1 MSDDQEPLAAPPALS
16 HATPS
21 DVGGARQPGAPRT
34 PQGWHRWH
42 LALVVTVAAV
52 LIGGS
57 SVAMALFRAPRH
69 PAPPRAMAPVA
80 SATAAQLAAGH
91 WSLIPAS
98 PIPPRADALMV
109 WTGNEL
115 LVWGGQSERPEILHN
130 DGAAYNPT
138 TGRWRKLASSPLSPR
153 ALAVAVWDG
162 REMLVWGGS
171 TTTTAPLHTVSD
183 GAAYDPS
190 TDQWRTLPASPLAPR
205 AGALAAWTG
214 TAMVIVG
221 GSSYVPQFT
230 THSDSAAYDPSVD
243 AWSAVSAIPVP
254 GGRPSLMYTSAV
266 QISDGR
272 LLAFEVWTTCV
283 PDCPNGGSYGTDTF
297 SFDEATGSWSV
308 VPVTADALN
317 GVYQA
322 VWTGHAV
329 FAKGGNWCGG
339 CSGGGPPGPPQLSA
353 LFDPARDTWTPV
365 SGDPLAPGY
374 PTSVWTGSAL
384 FSLGPSGEA
393 TAYDPA
399 LGPRGWLTVP
409 SAPPGCGAAFT
420 SMVWTGHQV
429 LMVMACDDS
438 SAAASTHGMAF
449 RVPTSIPSAP
459 R

>member
-1 MSDDQEPLAAPPALS
+1 
-16 HATPS
+16 
-21 DVGGARQPGAPRT
+21 
-34 PQGWHRWH
+34 
-42 LALVVTVAAV
+42 
-52 LIGGS
+52 
-57 SVAMALFRAPRH
+57 
-69 PAPPRAMAPVA
+69 
-80 SATAAQLAAGH
+80 
-91 WSLIPAS
+91 
-98 PIPPRADALMV
+98 
-109 WTGNEL
+109 
-115 LVWGGQSERPEILHN
+115 
-130 DGAAYNPT
+130 
-138 TGRWRKLASSPLSPR
+138 
-153 ALAVAVWDG
+153 
-162 REMLVWGGS
+162 
-171 TTTTAPLHTVSD
+171 
-183 GAAYDPS
+183 
-190 TDQWRTLPASPLAPR
+190 
-205 AGALAAWTG
+205 
-214 TAMVIVG
+214 MVIVG